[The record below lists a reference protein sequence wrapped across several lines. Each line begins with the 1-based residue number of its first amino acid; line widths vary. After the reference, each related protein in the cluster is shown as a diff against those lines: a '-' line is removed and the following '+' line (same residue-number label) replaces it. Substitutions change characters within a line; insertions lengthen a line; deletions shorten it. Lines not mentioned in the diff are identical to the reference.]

1 MLLAVVFAAAL
12 LDAAPAT
19 QPAPAATDTAAKAKQ
34 PEMVCRMEEVLG
46 TRFKKKVCVTKE
58 QEELQRSENRQ
69 DLERIQSQN
78 GGAHY

>member
-1 MLLAVVFAAAL
+1 MLLAFVFAAAL
-12 LDAAPAT
+12 LDAAPAA
-19 QPAPAATDTAAKAKQ
+19 QPPSTEPAAKPKQ

-58 QEELQRSENRQ
+58 EEELRRSENRQ
-69 DLERIQSQN
+69 DLDRMQSQN

>member
-1 MLLAVVFAAAL
+1 MLLAFVFAAAL
-12 LDAAPAT
+12 LDAAPAAPP
-19 QPAPAATDTAAKAKQ
+19 PATEPAAKAKQ

-58 QEELQRSENRQ
+58 QEELRRSENRQ
-69 DLERIQSQN
+69 DLDRMQSQN